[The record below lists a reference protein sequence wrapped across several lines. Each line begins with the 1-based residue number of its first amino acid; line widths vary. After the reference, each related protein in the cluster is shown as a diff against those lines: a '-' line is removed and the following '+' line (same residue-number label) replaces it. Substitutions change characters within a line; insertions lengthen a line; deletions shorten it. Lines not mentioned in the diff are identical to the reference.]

1 MSIHTSGIHLCLL
14 SSLHSSSLRLKPE
27 SNTFCECHRI
37 RTTAL
42 CVSLLLRSI
51 LNTDESLHS
60 PFSFLPFVP
69 PLAPTIPAPRLPG
82 SLQPSPLPLPRSS
95 IVSAWFSS
103 LSLSCSMQP
112 CLASLSLLCSLS
124 QTHSSLPVQFRLRG
138 GEGKHFKL
146 QGPARKKKKQ
156 TKKQDSTELI
166 YRLWKFEC
174 SPTSIDLFLWS
185 WNILILSVSGSR
197 SSSPGHFSLAS
208 PWFTLSKQQTC
219 SPRNLLALQF
229 ADKLHGNNMSSFGR
243 CLSTLAWFTAFLTQ
257 PKNTIWRKG
266 ARPEHSTEMT
276 NPSVKQP
283 PGYS

>member
-42 CVSLLLRSI
+42 CVSLLLPSI

-60 PFSFLPFVP
+60 PLSFLPFVP

-112 CLASLSLLCSLS
+112 CLAVVTVQPEPNAEQPPRSVQAQGRGREAL
-124 QTHSSLPVQFRLRG
+124 QTA
-138 GEGKHFKL
+138 
-146 QGPARKKKKQ
+146 GPGQKKKKTRQ
-156 TKKQDSTELI
+156 HWAHLHVVRIWMLTDIHWFVSLELKHT
-166 YRLWKFEC
+166 YPLC
-174 SPTSIDLFLWS
+174 LG
-185 WNILILSVSGSR
+185 LSLVVSR
-197 SSSPGHFSLAS
+197 P
-208 PWFTLSKQQTC
+208 
-219 SPRNLLALQF
+219 
-229 ADKLHGNNMSSFGR
+229 
-243 CLSTLAWFTAFLTQ
+243 FLTRI
-257 PKNTIWRKG
+257 PLIHFK
-266 ARPEHSTEMT
+266 
-276 NPSVKQP
+276 
-283 PGYS
+283 